1 MDHIFKYQINNDNY
15 QWLEKQYMENVFG
28 CSCIQKFTGHNSRT
42 TMIQWIKSNY
52 SRLYI
57 Y

>member
-1 MDHIFKYQINNDNY
+1 MQPQIISLLKIMDHIFKYQINNDNY

-42 TMIQWIKSNY
+42 TMIQ
-52 SRLYI
+52 
-57 Y
+57 

>member
-28 CSCIQKFTGHNSRT
+28 FSCIQKFTGHNSRT
-42 TMIQWIKSNY
+42 TMIHWIKSNY